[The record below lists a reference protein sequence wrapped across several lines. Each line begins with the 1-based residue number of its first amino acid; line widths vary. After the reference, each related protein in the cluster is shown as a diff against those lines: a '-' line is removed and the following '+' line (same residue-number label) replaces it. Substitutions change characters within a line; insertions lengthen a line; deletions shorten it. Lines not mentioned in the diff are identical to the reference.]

1 MAKKFATMIEGLV
14 INKFE
19 KNLSKKPKI
28 LFFQYLPNQSI
39 YLPTQRK
46 PEQRMLNLL
55 ISYVNPRSW

>member
-28 LFFQYLPNQSI
+28 LFFQYA
-39 YLPTQRK
+39 YLTNR
-46 PEQRMLNLL
+46 
-55 ISYVNPRSW
+55 YTYPRNASRNKGC